1 MLKGEFE
8 FPLEEKI
15 EYAVGGDT
23 KTAMNIVVKAPC
35 YNDTKNVLKLH
46 SLINQ
51 AMVNMRLRLQQ
62 GGEETKQPQESKREA
77 SLNSSDIVTILL
89 NAGCDTDAIIDIF
102 TQILIKS
109 GKLDGTQELV
119 PFLLQKLSPQTIL
132 KLLGEYVINFPLA
145 V

>member
-8 FPLEEKI
+8 FILSDKI

-23 KTAMNIVVKAPC
+23 KTATNITVRGPS

-51 AMVNMRLRLQQ
+51 AIIEMRNKISAKDI
-62 GGEETKQPQESKREA
+62 KQTQEDDKEQK
-77 SLNSSDIVTILL
+77 LKPEDIVGILSS
-89 NAGCDTDAIIDIF
+89 GYCDTDKIFDIF
-102 TQILIKS
+102 NELLLKS
-109 GKLDGTQELV
+109 GKLDGKINLD
-119 PFLLQKLSPQTIL
+119 PMFLSKLTPMSAL
-132 KLLGEYVINFPLA
+132 KLLGEYVINFPIA